1 MLFTIPMETISSKD
15 NNNHKSYIAFF
26 DLDRT
31 VTKAIS
37 GKELARSALRRGF
50 LSYTNLIFALY
61 SYLAYKL
68 NLREEQK
75 IVNEM
80 VRWVKGLT
88 EQDLSDL
95 CTEVIEKVMLPS
107 VYEEAR
113 MEMKAHKENNAKLV
127 LLSSALTPIC
137 REISKKLEMDDFV
150 CSDLE
155 IVNGRLTGHPVGKL
169 CFGPEKVVRLKSY
182 CEKHNSNPSDAWYYG
197 DSISDLQVLSAVGN
211 PVCVNPDR
219 RLKKE
224 AERRNWNIR
233 RWTY

>member
-1 MLFTIPMETISSKD
+1 METTSSKD
-15 NNNHKSYIAFF
+15 NTNSKRYIAFF

-37 GKELARSALRRGF
+37 GKELARSALKKGF
-50 LSYTNLIFALY
+50 LSYTNLLFALY
-61 SYLAYKL
+61 SSLAYKL
-68 NLREEQK
+68 NLIEEQK

-88 EQDLSDL
+88 EQTLSDL
-95 CTEVIEKVMLPS
+95 CTEVIVKVMLPS

-113 MEMKAHKENNAKLV
+113 MEMKAHKEKNARVV

-137 REISKKLEMDDFV
+137 WEMTTNLEMDDFV

-155 IVNGRLTGHPVGKL
+155 IVSGLLTGRPVGKL
-169 CFGPEKVVRLKSY
+169 CFGPEKAVRLKSY
-182 CEKHNSNPSDAWYYG
+182 CEKYNISPSDAWYYG
-197 DSISDLQVLSAVGN
+197 DSISDLAALGSVGN

-219 RLKKE
+219 MLKKE
-224 AERRNWNIR
+224 AIKRGWKIL